1 MKKIMH
7 HTFDSEEERAVGK
20 NTIER
25 SWTKDISEHSR
36 LMDKEFVSISEHFW
50 GVTSFNYASEYVK
63 QCRKD
68 IL

>member
-7 HTFDSEEERAVGK
+7 HTFDSEEEKVVGK

-50 GVTSFNYASEYVK
+50 G
-63 QCRKD
+63 
-68 IL
+68 